1 MDHNPPT
8 MGDLAYGEAQRN
20 QSELSYLRARV
31 DELEKWREEV
41 IEWSESLADAN
52 NDHDDRVL
60 ALERAVAQLI
70 TKSNEP
76 CDCMRLY

>member
-41 IEWSESLADAN
+41 IEWSKAIADELN
-52 NDHDDRVL
+52 EL
-60 ALERAVAQLI
+60 
-70 TKSNEP
+70 KSRSSEP
-76 CDCMRLY
+76 CACQRRY